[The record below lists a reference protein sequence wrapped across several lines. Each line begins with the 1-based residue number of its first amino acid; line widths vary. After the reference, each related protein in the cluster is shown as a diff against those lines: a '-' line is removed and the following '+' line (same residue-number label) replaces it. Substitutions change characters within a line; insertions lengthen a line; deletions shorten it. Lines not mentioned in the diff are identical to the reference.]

1 MVDRPEGRR
10 LIGPSRAA
18 SKIELEGDGTDHLD
32 RFVSAEGR
40 LVPPLFHR
48 IHNRIGG
55 EFCHCRLA
63 GYNLEVLDRTF
74 PPDGGF
80 QNQQSVN
87 SKVEC
92 TGWKF
97 RFHAVEELLL
107 LFHFT
112 HANWF
117 R

>member
-10 LIGPSRAA
+10 PIGPFRAA
-18 SKIELEGDGTDHLD
+18 SKNEFDRNGGGHLD
-32 RFVSAEGR
+32 RFALTEGR

-55 EFCHCRLA
+55 ELCHCGLA

-80 QNQQSVN
+80 QNQRSIN

-97 RFHAVEELLL
+97 RLHAVEELLL